1 MRINDFKATD
11 DKDKKELEKKLN
23 SFKLEKV
30 LSLWYFV
37 RSSGKATIVGSKSQI
52 TVEEMPLNSLKRSLE
67 VFPL

>member
-11 DKDKKELEKKLN
+11 DKKELEKKLN

-37 RSSGKATIVGSKSQI
+37 RSSGKATIVGSKS
-52 TVEEMPLNSLKRSLE
+52 
-67 VFPL
+67 

>member
-30 LSLWYFV
+30 LSLWCFV
-37 RSSGKATIVGSKSQI
+37 RSSGKATIVGSKS
-52 TVEEMPLNSLKRSLE
+52 
-67 VFPL
+67 

>member
-11 DKDKKELEKKLN
+11 SKDQKELEKKLN

-37 RSSGKATIVGSKSQI
+37 RSSGKATIVGSKS
-52 TVEEMPLNSLKRSLE
+52 
-67 VFPL
+67 